1 MDRII
6 RWIFAA
12 VGIALLLYASATLID
27 SLDRKADMESR
38 LTALE
43 QEAEELHRENARIVG
58 EFSAWPTEAPAANE
72 VPGPAQPPL

>member
-38 LTALE
+38 LAALE
-43 QEAEELHRENARIVG
+43 QEAEELRRENARFAG
-58 EFSAWPTEAPAANE
+58 DLSAWPTEEPTADGILGSA
-72 VPGPAQPPL
+72 PPL